1 MSPDSKPPVI
11 IKKVKR
17 AAHAHHGGAW
27 KVAYADFVTA
37 MMTFFLL
44 MWLLG
49 STTEAQLHGIAE
61 YFQNP
66 YHTSLSGGKTSGDT
80 TSVLK
85 GGGPDISKDFGQ
97 VNLGD
102 SEATLSRKHAG
113 DSDLAL
119 LQALNTSLRQ
129 AKEQSPLLHEFRD
142 QIKIDF
148 AHDGLRIQLVDNQ
161 HRPMFALGSEA
172 LKPYAERILTQLTPL
187 IAKLPNSIT
196 IIGHTDAR
204 PYASNGRNYSNWELS
219 AGRANSARRAMLAA
233 GLSENQVRR
242 VSGMAAELPFDVAHP
257 RAPVNRRIAII
268 VLNAQAEQSLASGS
282 ADKSQELQTLITAS
296 R

>member
-1 MSPDSKPPVI
+1 MSVDSKSPVV
-11 IKKVKR
+11 IKKVKK

-49 STTEAQLHGIAE
+49 STTEAQRHGIAE
-61 YFQNP
+61 YFKNP
-66 YHTSLSGGKTSGDT
+66 YRVSLSGGETSGDT

-102 SEATLSRKHAG
+102 SHATMNRKHAG
-113 DSDLAL
+113 NSDLAL
-119 LQALNTSLRQ
+119 LKALNSSLRQ
-129 AKEQSPLLHEFRD
+129 AITDSALLHEFRD

-148 AHDGLRIQLVDNQ
+148 TEDGLRIQLVDDQ
-161 HRPMFALGSEA
+161 RRPMFSLGSEE
-172 LKPYAERILTQLTPL
+172 LKPYAERILTQVTPL
-187 IAKLPNSIT
+187 IAKLPNGIT

-204 PYASNGRNYSNWELS
+204 PYVSHGRNYSNWELS

-233 GLSENQVRR
+233 GLPKDQVRR
-242 VSGMAAELPFDVAHP
+242 VSGMAAELPFDAVHP

-268 VLNAQAEQSLASGS
+268 VLNAQAEQSL
-282 ADKSQELQTLITAS
+282 
-296 R
+296 